1 LVHGVRCLEK
11 ILYDNAFLV
20 RLYLRAF
27 HATGKP
33 PYQRIAKETLEHASR
48 QRNSRPSRLQ
58 AMENSD
64 GEETESPSTSQCGP
78 VSGRSVKHAVGAMM
92 LIPQRDQ
99 AASCLSPRRT

>member
-1 LVHGVRCLEK
+1 VRCLEK

-33 PYQRIAKETLEHASR
+33 LYQRIAEETLEHASR
-48 QRNSRPSRLQ
+48 RTISRPSRLHTR
-58 AMENSD
+58 EN
-64 GEETESPSTSQCGP
+64 GEAEERESSSTSQCGP
-78 VSGRSVKHAVGAMM
+78 VSGRSVKHAVGAMV